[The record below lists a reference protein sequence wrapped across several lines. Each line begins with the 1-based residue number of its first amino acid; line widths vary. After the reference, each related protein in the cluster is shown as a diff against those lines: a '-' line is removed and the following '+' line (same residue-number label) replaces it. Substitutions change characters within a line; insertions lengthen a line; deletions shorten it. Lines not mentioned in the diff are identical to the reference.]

1 MNLGSIRV
9 NPEFRRNIWLQFN
22 WSKLIAA
29 PLLTIIAA
37 YVYLLLTD
45 YDYQNLQS
53 IAELAGGSVILGIW
67 GTRRAADAVAEEV
80 GSGTWEGQRMSS
92 LGAWQMTWGKLL
104 GGTSFVWYCAAIA
117 MTVILWANVRAGG
130 AGVVG
135 PETLRVVFN
144 FVVGGLMA
152 QATAFTI
159 GLLLLRKATR
169 HRRLTITLA
178 QSCGFLL
185 FFTVV
190 AGGFPHAR
198 PSAIGSAQPL
208 FSNGIIEWYGISQD
222 AAAFRSATIAIAC
235 IWAVIAAYR
244 LMRTELQYRCL
255 PWIWTVF
262 LLFVVAWAS
271 GLELGFGWAFLA
283 MVVMTYVSFFADH
296 RDPVRYRWAIR
307 SLRRGKLS
315 EVVAAI
321 PWWSISYAL
330 ATIMALVIGGYVP
343 AIVGLDV
350 GPHAPPAFSMIAQ
363 GLRHLGASLTLM
375 ILFMLRDLLVLLW
388 LSSSPWRSKADVLGI
403 IYLALVY
410 WPLAAIFWMA
420 GFGGLLPVVA
430 PIATGVP
437 AVDFVPIVIELAFA
451 AFLFYARWREIT
463 RLKRPG
469 A

>member
-1 MNLGSIRV
+1 MRI
-9 NPEFRRNIWLQFN
+9 NPEFRRNIWIQFN

-29 PLLTIIAA
+29 PLLTVIGA
-37 YVYLLLTD
+37 YGFLLLTH
-45 YDYQNLQS
+45 YDYQKLQS

-80 GSGTWEGQRMSS
+80 GGGTWESQRMSS

-144 FVVGGLMA
+144 FLVGGLMA
-152 QATAFTI
+152 QAAAFTI
-159 GLLLLRKATR
+159 GLLLLRKAAQ

-185 FFTVV
+185 FFFVV

-198 PSAIGSAQPL
+198 PTALDTSAPM
-208 FSNGIIEWYGISQD
+208 FSSGAITWYGTLRD

-244 LMRTELQYRCL
+244 LMRTELQYRSL

-262 LLFVVAWAS
+262 LLFVIAWAS
-271 GLELGFGWAFLA
+271 GLNLGPAWAFLA
-283 MVVMTYVSFFADH
+283 LVLLTYVAFFADH

-307 SLRRGKLS
+307 ALRRGNLL
-315 EVVAAI
+315 EVIAAV
-321 PWWSISYAL
+321 PWWSISYLLGA
-330 ATIMALVIGGYVP
+330 IMALVIGGSVP
-343 AIVGLDV
+343 ELVGLDV
-350 GPHAPPAFSMIAQ
+350 GTDAPPAFGMVAM
-363 GLRHLGASLTLM
+363 GLQHLGASLALVM
-375 ILFMLRDLLVLLW
+375 LFMLRDLLVLLW

-410 WPLAAIFWMA
+410 WPPAAIFWVTGA
-420 GFGGLLPVVA
+420 GNLLPVVA
-430 PIATGVP
+430 PIATGVAP
-437 AVDFVPIVIELAFA
+437 VDFVPIAIELAFA

-463 RLKRPG
+463 RLKR

>member
-1 MNLGSIRV
+1 MRI

-29 PLLTIIAA
+29 PLLTVIAA
-37 YVYLLLTD
+37 YAFLLLTD
-45 YDYQNLQS
+45 HDYQKLQS
-53 IAELAGGSVILGIW
+53 VAELAGGSVILGIW

-80 GSGTWEGQRMSS
+80 GAGTWESQRMSS

-144 FVVGGLMA
+144 FLVGGLMA
-152 QATAFTI
+152 QAAAFTI
-159 GLLLLRKATR
+159 GLLLLRKASR

-185 FFTVV
+185 FFIVV

-198 PSAIGSAQPL
+198 PSVLDASEAVFSAGQ
-208 FSNGIIEWYGISQD
+208 IEWYGIAQD

-271 GLELGFGWAFLA
+271 GLGELGPGWAFLA
-283 MVVMTYVSFFADH
+283 LVVLTYVSLFVDH
-296 RDPVRYRWAIR
+296 RDPVRYRWAVR
-307 SLRRGKLS
+307 ALRRGNWL
-315 EVVAAI
+315 EVVAAV
-321 PWWSISYAL
+321 PWWSISYLL
-330 ATIMALVIGGYVP
+330 AAIMAVAIGWSLPYVTGVDFGANP
-343 AIVGLDV
+343 
-350 GPHAPPAFSMIAQ
+350 PPALDMAAM
-363 GLRHLGASLTLM
+363 GLRHLGASLALIM
-375 ILFMLRDLLVLLW
+375 LFMLRDLFVLLW
-388 LSSSPWRSKADVLGI
+388 LSSSPWRAKADVLGI

-410 WPLAAIFWMA
+410 WPPAAVFWAA
-420 GFGGLLPVVA
+420 GAGGLLPVVA
-430 PIATGVP
+430 PIATGNV
-437 AVDFVPIVIELAFA
+437 AADFVPIAIELAFA
-451 AFLFYARWREIT
+451 ALLFYARWREIT
-463 RLKRPG
+463 RLRR

>member
-1 MNLGSIRV
+1 MRI
-9 NPEFRRNIWLQFN
+9 NPEFRRNIWIQFN

-29 PLLTIIAA
+29 PLLTVIAA
-37 YVYLLLTD
+37 YVFLLLTEH
-45 YDYQNLQS
+45 DYQKLQGY
-53 IAELAGGSVILGIW
+53 AELAGGSVILGIW

-80 GSGTWEGQRMSS
+80 GGGTWEGQRMSS

-144 FVVGGLMA
+144 FVIGGLMA
-152 QATAFTI
+152 QAAAFTI

-185 FFTVV
+185 FFIVV
-190 AGGFPHAR
+190 AGGFPRAR
-198 PSAIGSAQPL
+198 PTALDASGAV
-208 FSNGIIEWYGISQD
+208 FSNGIIEWYGTLQD

-244 LMRTELQYRCL
+244 LMRTELQYRSL

-262 LLFVVAWAS
+262 LLFVIVWACGLSLGVA
-271 GLELGFGWAFLA
+271 WAFLA
-283 MVVMTYVSFFADH
+283 LVVLTYVSFFADH

-307 SLRRGKLS
+307 ALRRGNWL

-330 ATIMALVIGGYVP
+330 AAIMAFFIGRSLPFVAGVEVSP
-343 AIVGLDV
+343 DG
-350 GPHAPPAFSMIAQ
+350 PPALAMVMMGVQ
-363 GLRHLGASLTLM
+363 HLGASLALIM
-375 ILFMLRDLLVLLW
+375 LFMLRDLFVLLW

-403 IYLALVY
+403 IYLALAY
-410 WPLAAIFWMA
+410 WPPAAIFWVT
-420 GFGGLLPVVA
+420 GVGNLLPVVA
-430 PIATGVP
+430 PIATGVA
-437 AVDFVPIVIELAFA
+437 AVDFVPIAIEVAFA

-463 RLKRPG
+463 RLRR